1 MIIEKKFLNKIKD
14 FGLNSYEAK
23 IWTAL
28 LSRGI
33 STAGELSEISNV
45 PRSRSYD
52 VLESLE
58 KKGFIIMKI
67 DKPIKYM
74 AVPPEEV
81 IERVKKKTLEEAQ
94 KQVDIIESLKT
105 SDVLEELKRIHS
117 KGIDF
122 IEPQDLSAYL
132 KTRNHYYN
140 QMDSMI
146 KNASSSVF
154 LMTTEEGLIRKSQEL
169 KRAFSKASKRGVKIK
184 ILAPLTKKN
193 ESAQEILKQYATL
206 LNINKATMRICM
218 DDNEEIIFALLSEEV
233 DQNYDSALWIKS
245 EFLANS
251 LSSMLNMLWMQKLEK
266 KTLSN

>member
-58 KKGFIIMKI
+58 RKGFIIMKI

-81 IERVKKKTLEEAQ
+81 IERVKKKTLEDAQ
-94 KQVDIIESLKT
+94 KQVDIIENLKT

-140 QMDSMI
+140 QIDSMI

-154 LMTTEEGLIRKSQEL
+154 LMTTEEGLIRKSEEL

-193 ESAQEILKQYATL
+193 ELAQEILKKYAVL
-206 LNINKATMRICM
+206 KNIDKATMRICIV
-218 DDNEEIIFALLSEEV
+218 DNEEIVFALLSDNV
-233 DQNYDSALWIKS
+233 DPNYDSALWIKS

-251 LSSMLNMLWMQKLEK
+251 LNSMLQLLWNQKLEK
-266 KTLSN
+266 KTV